1 VTPGIVAPSI
11 AALGAMPPAR
21 SASLPV
27 ERAPT
32 RTAVLPAPVAA
43 NAPEAAPARG
53 EAASAVDLATVYSW
67 TNAAVEPPTIRYPA
81 MPSSALPPPD
91 AAVDGPYFEVLVDD
105 RGDVETVRLRGRVEP
120 GETLYRHSMMLASAK
135 LWRFTP
141 ARLDGRAVR
150 YVVRVVIDP

>member
-1 VTPGIVAPSI
+1 VP
-11 AALGAMPPAR
+11 
-21 SASLPV
+21 
-27 ERAPT
+27 
-32 RTAVLPAPVAA
+32 LPAPVAA
-43 NAPEAAPARG
+43 NAPGAAPSGG
-53 EAASAVDLATVYSW
+53 EAAGAVDRTTVYSW

-81 MPSSALPPPD
+81 MPSSALPLPD
-91 AAVDGPYFEVLVDD
+91 ATVDGPYFEVLVDD

-120 GETLYRHSMMLASAK
+120 GETFYRHSMMLASAK